1 MLPVFSPLGMKWLE
15 YANHAA
21 ILSCLCSL
29 PDNYMIQSCYDVKTH
44 KAASDSR
51 WKTHRARSWHA
62 IPVPWQYQNVW
73 ATRNCVT
80 ESCTLQQ
87 PLRSF
92 YTLHLTSFNMPTS
105 NRTKLPHPLTNVTE
119 SRIWLL
125 TACNVSSQRSKSSMV
140 TSARNIL
147 SIRAQVAGVCQST
160 TPNLNISITPTTR
173 LEDGSFLEQTAFEI
187 F

>member
-1 MLPVFSPLGMKWLE
+1 MHAYLYPFACLPAFAFQVSRLLTSTPSDVYGHALGCSQFFSPLSMKWLE

-29 PDNYMIQSCYDVKTH
+29 PDNYMIKSCYDVKTH

-73 ATRNCVT
+73 ATRNRVT

-92 YTLHLTSFNMPTS
+92 YTLHLTCQLQTVQNCHILDQ
-105 NRTKLPHPLTNVTE
+105 RD
-119 SRIWLL
+119 RIKDL
-125 TACNVSSQRSKSSMV
+125 TANSLQRVKSKV
-140 TSARNIL
+140 
-147 SIRAQVAGVCQST
+147 
-160 TPNLNISITPTTR
+160 
-173 LEDGSFLEQTAFEI
+173 
-187 F
+187 